1 MDANDNAGHLNHRVV
16 QSFSRASSLLQD
28 LAIFTTHGISGKK
41 NPRQLMDAWDLKMH
55 KPWWWTRRGYY
66 GIFHA
71 V

>member
-1 MDANDNAGHLNHRVV
+1 
-16 QSFSRASSLLQD
+16 
-28 LAIFTTHGISGKK
+28 
-41 NPRQLMDAWDLKMH
+41 MDAWDLKMH